1 MRLGTPFRLP
11 SCGRVPA
18 ALGPEGDSVAQGRIH
33 PPPVPMSITGDPGRA
48 GFFPQ
53 NRSSDGTFPNGDRVR
68 GRGRARCGCVPARR
82 PVTEEPDY
90 PNDCPE
96 CMLGDQQCELHARL
110 DRAAAEQRPDD

>member
-53 NRSSDGTFPNGDRVR
+53 NRSSDGTFPNCVRVR
-68 GRGRARCGCVPARR
+68 GRGRARCGCVSARR
-82 PVTEEPDY
+82 PVTVEPPEYD
-90 PNDCPE
+90 DGCVE
-96 CMLGDQQCELHARL
+96 CMEGELQCWYHARL
-110 DRAAAEQRPDD
+110 DAEMER